1 VTTVVLIGGF
11 GVPPVALRRLRT
23 ALSSRGHD
31 VHVAPLGR
39 NVDCGERSVGRVL
52 DLVDRL
58 AASGTTVTIV
68 GHSRGGQLARVVA
81 VRRPE
86 AVDRLVTV
94 ATPWTIGPPDRP
106 GVAVATRAV
115 KALRRRGIDVL
126 ASIEC
131 ATGPCCTGY
140 REDVRAKPAATWTA
154 LWSSA
159 DRIAGDDARPPA
171 EADDAIDLGTGHLRA
186 VLDGGAVEQ
195 IADAVERRR

>member
-11 GVPPVALRRLRT
+11 GVPPVALRRLRSS
-23 ALSSRGHD
+23 LSGRGHD

-39 NVDCGERSVGRVL
+39 NVDCGERAVGRVL
-52 DLVDRL
+52 DLVDGL
-58 AASGTTVTIV
+58 AAAGRVTLV
-68 GHSRGGQLARVVA
+68 GHSRGGQLARVAA

-115 KALRRRGIDVL
+115 QALRRRGIDVL

-131 ATGPCCTGY
+131 ATGPCCARY
-140 REDVRAKPAATWTA
+140 RDDLRAKPAATWTA
-154 LWSSA
+154 LWSST

-171 EADDAIDLGTGHLRA
+171 EADRAVDLGTGHLRA
-186 VLDGGAVEQ
+186 VLDGGAIEQ
-195 IADAVERRR
+195 IADAVERGP